1 MFEKLSEIFKEPRG
15 EMWFRVG
22 LVIESAPAELA
33 EPAFAR
39 LAATFPGIVFDLLSK
54 RSRQN
59 MPFQRTFRVKRP
71 LGGLR
76 LVWSARQHYELVVFF
91 VAGKPEL
98 WLCRALAL
106 LAMRPKR
113 FFAFNE
119 FGEGFWVNKEDWDAI
134 RGHIERRLDW
144 EVRRLK
150 LLRRRNRCLARLR
163 RWGRFF
169 WWWIRLPFRIAA
181 ALMAALLFLP
191 AVLVLTVLR
200 TSYDTYWCRF
210 RFFGKVASAPRREPG
225 QETAEAAAAAGALP
239 GGHLPA
245 APAAA
250 GPRRQFTPV
259 APELRA
265 ERLLITGVCDGLA
278 WTPGKIQSSDES
290 FVSFWVEGLPP
301 AADAAD
307 VRARVDS
314 LELEVE
320 FLAPPRSGPRQVNAR
335 LPAGIQPGQHQLAV
349 SLGDTQSPPVP
360 LTIESFEPLRIDPSG

>member
-1 MFEKLSEIFKEPRG
+1 MFEKLSEIFEEPRG
-15 EMWFRVG
+15 DMWFRLG

-39 LAATFPGIVFDLLSK
+39 LAAAFPGIVFDLLSK
-54 RSRQN
+54 RERLDAA
-59 MPFQRTFRVKRP
+59 FRYRFRVKRP

-119 FGEGFWVNKEDWDAI
+119 FGEGFWVSKEDSDAI

-150 LLRRRNRCLARLR
+150 LLRLRDKWLVRLR
-163 RWGRFF
+163 PWGRSL
-169 WWWIRLPFRIAA
+169 WWWMRLPFRIAA
-181 ALMAALLFLP
+181 ALMAALLLLP
-191 AVLVLTVLR
+191 AVLLLAVLR
-200 TSYDTYWCRF
+200 TSYDTYWYRF

-225 QETAEAAAAAGALP
+225 QETAEAATAAVALP
-239 GGHLPA
+239 GGHIPTPPA
-245 APAAA
+245 PGQPRHQLAPAALE
-250 GPRRQFTPV
+250 F
-259 APELRA
+259 RA
-265 ERLLITGVCDGLA
+265 EHLLIAGACDGLA
-278 WTPGKIQSSDES
+278 WTPGRIQLYDEN

-301 AADAAD
+301 AADVAD
-307 VRARVDS
+307 LRARVNN

-320 FLAPPRSGPRQVNAR
+320 FVAPPRAGPRQVNAR
-335 LPAGIQPGQHQLAV
+335 LPAGIQPGQHQLVV
-349 SLGDTQSPPVP
+349 SLGGTQSPPFP
-360 LTIESFEPLRIDPSG
+360 LMIE